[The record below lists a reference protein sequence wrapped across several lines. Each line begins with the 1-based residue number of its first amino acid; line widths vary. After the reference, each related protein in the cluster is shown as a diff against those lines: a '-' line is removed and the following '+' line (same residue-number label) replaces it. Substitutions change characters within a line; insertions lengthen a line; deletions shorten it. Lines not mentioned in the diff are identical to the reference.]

1 MAEPADGIYERH
13 DPAYAEWLTANPQGF
28 VFLARTTCMHRARC
42 RSVRPLRSPER
53 QPNYL
58 GGVWVSRAVARLD
71 HDLDV
76 IGEYADRCTRCKPGS
91 DSEGVEMLAG
101 YLRRMRGQEPP
112 LRPGMG
118 PVRPTSE

>member
-1 MAEPADGIYERH
+1 M
-13 DPAYAEWLTANPQGF
+13 
-28 VFLARTTCMHRARC
+28 
-42 RSVRPLRSPER
+42 RPLQRPEL

-58 GGVWVSRAVARLD
+58 GGVWVSRAEARLD

-76 IGEYADRCTRCKPGS
+76 FGEYADRCTRCTPGS
-91 DSEGVEMLAG
+91 DSESVEMLAG
-101 YLRRMRGQEPP
+101 YLRRMRGKEPP